1 MMKMLPDRQALLF
14 SAKCFAAA
22 LLAMYIAF
30 AAGLPRPY
38 WAMASVY
45 IASQTLSGATL
56 SKAAFRL
63 LGTLLGAAASVILV
77 PNLVD
82 SPALLSLALAA
93 WVGGCLYLSLPNRR
107 PSGYVFMLA
116 GYSAA
121 IIGFPSVAT
130 PGLIFDTAVARV
142 QEIGL
147 GIVCAAAVHAL
158 VWPTPVGPFVAA
170 RLADALRLARGWAAD
185 ALGGEENAAEV
196 REHRRRLAAGLGELD
211 TLDDFLAWD
220 PTNRVAFDRPVR
232 QFRWRLLRLMP
243 VIASIRDR
251 VRALRQD
258 DAMTPEL
265 SRLLADTRL
274 WLLAPEAEFAVA
286 GTALR
291 ARIAAAEAT
300 LDAGAGW
307 ADLLR
312 ANLLLRLR
320 DLTHLWQDGRQI
332 ERHVRA
338 PHLADARMTYVTDAQ
353 ASAVRLADRGMALW
367 SGLAAAAALLLCCAL
382 WIGAAWDY
390 GAVAAEMLAVTCSFF
405 ATRDDP
411 VPMIKGFL
419 AWTVV
424 ALAGDAV
431 LLFAVLPLVHDFTT
445 LALVLAPPFLLCG
458 VLMGMPATS
467 FVGMALVA
475 NGATLLSL
483 DGAYDAD
490 FASFA
495 NAGIAAVLG
504 MAMAG
509 VLTAIT
515 RTVGEDF
522 AARRLLRHA
531 RAELATA
538 IRQRGRRDRGLFAA
552 RLLERLTHILPR
564 LAAADPA
571 QAATA
576 ARLLADVRVGL
587 NIVDL
592 RRARHALPVGA
603 RATLDR
609 MLDLL
614 ADHIAAGTD
623 AAPVLEAIDA
633 ALGDIAALP
642 DDAGRAD
649 ALLGLVGIRCSLF
662 PDAAT
667 YRPVPLGEIAEAA

>member
-1 MMKMLPDRQALLF
+1 MLPNRQALLF

-63 LGTLLGAAASVILV
+63 LGTLLGAAASVILI

-93 WVGGCLYLSLPNRR
+93 WVGGCLYLSLLNRR

-142 QEIGL
+142 QEISL
-147 GIVCAAAVHAL
+147 GIVCAAAAHAL
-158 VWPTPVGPFVAA
+158 VLPTPVGPFVSA
-170 RLADALRLARGWAAD
+170 RLGDGLRLVQGWAAN
-185 ALGGEENAAEV
+185 ALIGDDNPAEG
-196 REHRRRLAAGLGELD
+196 RRRLGTLLGELD

-220 PTNRVAFDRPVR
+220 PTGRASPSRPVR
-232 QFRWRLLRLMP
+232 QFRWRLLLLMP
-243 VIASIRDR
+243 VVASIRDR
-251 VRALRQD
+251 VGALCRENALTPQMSLLLSD
-258 DAMTPEL
+258 TNEFLSTSDAD
-265 SRLLADTRL
+265 SA
-274 WLLAPEAEFAVA
+274 AVA
-286 GTALR
+286 TALR
-291 ARIAAAEAT
+291 ARINAAEAT
-300 LDAGAGW
+300 LDAGADW
-307 ADLLR
+307 PRLLT
-312 ANLLLRLR
+312 ASLLLRLR
-320 DLTHLWQDGRQI
+320 DLTRLWQDCRQI
-332 ERHVRA
+332 GRHVRQPHA
-338 PHLADARMTYVTDAQ
+338 PEAAMSYVTDAQ

-382 WIGAAWDY
+382 WILGAWEY

-424 ALAGDAV
+424 ALAMDAV

-445 LALVLAPPFLLCG
+445 LALVLAPPFLFCG

-483 DGAYDAD
+483 DGTYDAD

-495 NAGIAAVLG
+495 NAGVAAVLG

-509 VLTAIT
+509 VVTAIT
-515 RTVGEDF
+515 RTVGEDV

-538 IRQRGRRDRGLFAA
+538 IRRRGRQDRGLFAA

-564 LAAADPA
+564 LSAADAA
-571 QAATA
+571 QAAMA

-592 RRARHALPVGA
+592 RRARHALPGGA

-609 MLDLL
+609 MLDRL
-614 ADHIAAGTD
+614 ADHIAAPTD
-623 AAPVLEAIDA
+623 PAPVLEAIDA
-633 ALGDIAALP
+633 ALGEIAALP

-667 YRPVPLGEIAEAA
+667 YRPAAPMPVPLSEIAEAA